1 MSYMRAF
8 PGPNNARKMRE
19 LGIDY
24 LVLNGAHD
32 PAGVAGLVREAQ
44 ESGEYELVRHAGPDY
59 LFRVRPSR

>member
-24 LVLNGAHD
+24 LVLNGAGY
-32 PAGVAGLVREAQ
+32 PGGVEELVRVAQ
-44 ESGEYELVRHAGPDY
+44 ESGEYELVRHVGSDY
-59 LFRVRPSR
+59 LFHVRPG